1 MKLDKVVTVVIII
14 RFALPVLWFV
24 VECGQKGHC
33 HGELDERRPQFLLV
47 VRKLRVFTYSSVLR
61 VLEITRVDKKYF

>member
-1 MKLDKVVTVVIII
+1 MKLNKLVTVVIII
-14 RFALPVLWFV
+14 RFALLVLWFV

-47 VRKLRVFTYSSVLR
+47 VRKLRVFTYVQ
-61 VLEITRVDKKYF
+61 

>member
-1 MKLDKVVTVVIII
+1 MKLNKLVTVVIII
-14 RFALPVLWFV
+14 RFALLVLWFV

-47 VRKLRVFTYSSVLR
+47 ERKLRMFTYSVQSSDLR
-61 VLEITRVDKKYF
+61 A